1 MISCYRHGYLPATAY
16 GSYPLHMA
24 LPPAARA
31 FVEEAVESAPPMS
44 DQLRDD
50 LRLIIWSQPAP
61 DKAA

>member
-1 MISCYRHGYLPATAY
+1 MISWYRHRCLPVTAY
-16 GSYPLHMA
+16 VSYPLLMA

-31 FVEEAVESAPPMS
+31 FVEEAVESAPPMA

-61 DKAA
+61 DKVA